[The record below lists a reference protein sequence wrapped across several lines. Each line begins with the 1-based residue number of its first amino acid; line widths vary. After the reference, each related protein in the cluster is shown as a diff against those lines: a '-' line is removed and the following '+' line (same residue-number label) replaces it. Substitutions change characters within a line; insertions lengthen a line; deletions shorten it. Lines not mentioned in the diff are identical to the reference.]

1 MVVVSPRYHECMALT
16 FRTDDEIDAALAVMS
31 EVEGVS
37 RQEILRRAVLERYAR
52 QRHQDRVDEAT
63 DRVID
68 EWGDVLERLG
78 SV

>member
-1 MVVVSPRYHECMALT
+1 MALT

-31 EVEGVS
+31 ETEGVS
-37 RQEILRRAVLERYAR
+37 RQEVLRRAVLERYAR
-52 QRHQDRVDEAT
+52 QRHQARVDEAT
-63 DRVID
+63 VRVID